1 MNTEPNQPQTTNSC
15 LSSESPIAHET
26 DQPSLQDLELSTN
39 EASSLSSSPSNKKTA
54 LDFLSFKKPVF
65 NIVRNCIPRKMSE
78 TICENS
84 KIMINHNRKEKS
96 LGELSKK
103 FLMMFGRVEKCV
115 ISLETVTQEL
125 GVERR
130 RIYDI
135 INILESLG
143 VVFRKGKNNYQWNG
157 LSSINQ
163 TILRI
168 EKEISSSKYSK
179 TISTDDDL
187 SDDEE
192 DSQNGKSSKKEK
204 SLGLLSNGYI
214 KLFLTWKNIISLEQ
228 AAKKLSSENI
238 EENKIK
244 TKVRRLY
251 DIANVFTALGL
262 IKKTCLE
269 DSRKPAFQWIGLAGL
284 ERFIKRLHASQDERE
299 IFEEKFSREV
309 EPIFNS
315 DEKCK
320 LKKSNSMSIQSE
332 QSAFK
337 VRESPSPSH
346 GQQVMLENLLC
357 LLMDLCKQEL
367 QMTEK
372 APVEQKTANNQFKS
386 AEKVNSFSDARNFV
400 TPVIRKS
407 VSIIQSAEN
416 TNEITPSK
424 KIESGLRERVALGDL
439 TNVLKRPAA
448 FKLDDCEV
456 RTAKKGNLFNKENK
470 GFEQYS
476 VKKSLEF
483 KGKENGFEENNK
495 RSMLAI

>member
-1 MNTEPNQPQTTNSC
+1 MNTEQAQPQATNTS
-15 LSSESPIAHET
+15 LSSESPLAQECY
-26 DQPSLQDLELSTN
+26 QPSLQDVELSTN
-39 EASSLSSSPSNKKTA
+39 EASTPTTSPSNKKTA
-54 LDFLSFKKPVF
+54 LDFLSMKKPVF
-65 NIVRNCIPRKMSE
+65 NIVRNCIPRKMNE
-78 TICENS
+78 TVCENS

-157 LSSINQ
+157 LSSIHQ

-179 TISTDDDL
+179 TISSDDDL

-214 KLFLTWKNIISLEQ
+214 KLFLTCKNIISLEQ

-269 DSRKPAFQWIGLAGL
+269 DSRKPAFQWVGLAGL
-284 ERFIKRLHASQDERE
+284 DRFIKRLHASQDERE

-309 EPIFNS
+309 EPNFS
-315 DEKCK
+315 SEEKAT
-320 LKKSNSMSIQSE
+320 LKKSNSMNIHSE
-332 QSAFK
+332 RSAFK
-337 VRESPSPSH
+337 VRESPSPTNN
-346 GQQVMLENLLC
+346 GQHVMLENLLC

-367 QMTEK
+367 QK
-372 APVEQKTANNQFKS
+372 PAEQKPVSNIPKS
-386 AEKVNSFSDARNFV
+386 AEKVNSFSEAKNFV

-424 KIESGLRERVALGDL
+424 KIGSGLRERVALGDL

-470 GFEQYS
+470 GFEFT

-483 KGKENGFEENNK
+483 KGKENGFDENNK
-495 RSMLAI
+495 RSMLSI